1 MGQAAQL
8 TKGLMARYGAPNIFL
23 SLAAFPLAVHLP
35 TFFSKYYGIAFG
47 TVGALIF
54 LSRLTDVITDP
65 LIGTWSDKA
74 RSRFGRRKPFI
85 LAGVPIFM
93 ISIWFLFVPI
103 DGMVT
108 EGYVLFFIILLYF
121 SYTLADLPYKAWGA
135 ELSHNYEER
144 SRVTGWREGFGLAGL
159 IMALAI
165 PVVVDVLF
173 PAAEGEAA
181 MPRWMFAI
189 AVVTVIGTPF
199 LFFLT
204 LKTVP
209 EPAPD
214 QLAQKRVGWGQGLR
228 IVWQN
233 KAFMKMLVA
242 LVAIVIGGTMTA
254 TLGLPFVTNVLD
266 LPEQSY
272 PFIILGYYAG
282 ATAFVPLWV
291 KLSDR
296 IGKHKAVA
304 LALQAVPDA
313 NAVWAGDRMLKL
325 KPSDVA
331 VAVAIE
337 GGLFTPVLRDSEMKS
352 LSALSAEMK
361 DLATRAR
368 DRKLAPHEYQGGS
381 FAISNLGMFGID
393 NFDAVINPP
402 HASILAV
409 GAGKSQPVVKSG
421 ELAIATVMSVTLSV
435 DHRVIDG
442 ALGAQFLDAIKAN
455 LEDPMMMLV

>member
-266 LPEQSY
+266 LPEQTY

-282 ATAFVPLWV
+282 ATACVPLWV

-304 LALQAVPDA
+304 LALVWLSLWSAPIPFLPEGATALFVTCMVLKGTTVGALALLPPSMGADIIDHDTLQTGEQRSGLYFSLWGMVYKLSVAIGVLAATTIPASFGFNPALDVNDDA
-313 NAVWAGDRMLKL
+313 AKW
-325 KPSDVA
+325 A
-331 VAVAIE
+331 VAFCYSLGPALIALLALPSIWTFPITRAVQQQ
-337 GGLFTPVLRDSEMKS
+337 LRDQIE
-352 LSALSAEMK
+352 AEAE
-361 DLATRAR
+361 AT
-368 DRKLAPHEYQGGS
+368 P
-381 FAISNLGMFGID
+381 
-393 NFDAVINPP
+393 
-402 HASILAV
+402 
-409 GAGKSQPVVKSG
+409 
-421 ELAIATVMSVTLSV
+421 IAK
-435 DHRVIDG
+435 G
-442 ALGAQFLDAIKAN
+442 AL
-455 LEDPMMMLV
+455 